1 MSVGRFHDLADAVAE
16 LDEQRALCIVEAA
29 LAAGDSPLEITR
41 AGEHG
46 MRLVGERYE
55 EGAYFLSGLIMAGEI
70 FKEIVALVQP
80 GLEVELSGDA
90 SGRVLLGTVA
100 GDIHDIGKNIVS
112 MALRGFGF
120 TVDDLGVDVSPERFV
135 EAARSFRPDII
146 GLSGLTSASYE
157 SMRLAIKALR
167 AGDIDRVGHIPIV
180 IGGGAVNRQVADFA
194 GAGYWSTD
202 AMEGVRICE
211 RLKAG

>member
-1 MSVGRFHDLADAVAE
+1 M
-16 LDEQRALCIVEAA
+16 
-29 LAAGDSPLEITR
+29 EITR

-46 MRLVGERYE
+46 MRRVGERYE
-55 EGAYFLSGLIMAGEI
+55 QGVYFLSGLIMAGEI

-80 GLEVELSGDA
+80 GLEIELSGDA

-120 TVDDLGVDVSPERFV
+120 TVEDLGVDVSPERFV
-135 EAARSFRPDII
+135 EAARSCHPDII

-167 AGDIDRVGHIPIV
+167 AGDIDRVGDIPIV
-180 IGGGAVNRQVADFA
+180 IGGAAVNRQVADFV
-194 GAGYWSTD
+194 GADHWSTD